1 MGVSILFILLFI
13 ISIKITIMKKK
24 IKMTPKR
31 KELINNLSQTILK
44 ESKKANGVNKQL
56 IDKLQNILDKVKP

>member
-1 MGVSILFILLFI
+1 
-13 ISIKITIMKKK
+13 MKKK
-24 IKMTPKR
+24 IKLTPKR

-56 IDKLQNILDKVKP
+56 VEKLQKILDKVKP

>member
-1 MGVSILFILLFI
+1 
-13 ISIKITIMKKK
+13 
-24 IKMTPKR
+24 MTPKR

-56 IDKLQNILDKVKP
+56 VEKLQNILDKVKP

>member
-1 MGVSILFILLFI
+1 
-13 ISIKITIMKKK
+13 
-24 IKMTPKR
+24 MTPK
-31 KELINNLSQTILK
+31 KKKLINNLSQTILK

>member
-1 MGVSILFILLFI
+1 
-13 ISIKITIMKKK
+13 MKKK

-44 ESKKANGVNKQL
+44 ESKKVSGSNKKL
-56 IDKLQNILDKVKP
+56 IETLQKILDKVKP

>member
-1 MGVSILFILLFI
+1 
-13 ISIKITIMKKK
+13 MKKK

-44 ESKKANGVNKQL
+44 ESKKVSSNKQL
-56 IDKLQNILDKVKP
+56 IDKLQNILDRVKP

>member
-44 ESKKANGVNKQL
+44 ESKKVSGGNKQL

>member
-1 MGVSILFILLFI
+1 
-13 ISIKITIMKKK
+13 MKKK

-56 IDKLQNILDKVKP
+56 IDKLQNILNKVKP

>member
-1 MGVSILFILLFI
+1 
-13 ISIKITIMKKK
+13 MKKK
-24 IKMTPKR
+24 IKMTQKR

-56 IDKLQNILDKVKP
+56 IDKLQNILDRVKP

>member
-1 MGVSILFILLFI
+1 MFFFNYLLI
-13 ISIKITIMKKK
+13 VLIKINIMKKK
-24 IKMTPKR
+24 IKLTPKR

-56 IDKLQNILDKVKP
+56 VEKLQKILDKVKP